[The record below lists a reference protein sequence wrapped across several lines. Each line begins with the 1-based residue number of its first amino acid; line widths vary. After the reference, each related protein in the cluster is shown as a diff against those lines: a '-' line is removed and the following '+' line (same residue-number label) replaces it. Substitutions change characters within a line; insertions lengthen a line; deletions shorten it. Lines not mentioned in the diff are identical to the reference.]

1 MKEAVAHGHRVACAP
16 RESCATCGHDGLALR
31 PALVELGAVPVHM
44 GSVAAAADDDAF
56 ADQRWVTCERCGT
69 VQLAALAPLEL
80 VYLSQHNGAVG
91 AVWARHHAAF
101 AAFVAERAPRHVVE
115 IGGGTGGLARDYVRR
130 GSATLDC
137 WTVIEPNP
145 GFEPEAP
152 VVVIDEYVEH
162 VAPLVGSADAIVH
175 SHVLEHIYDP
185 RAFLRMIR
193 RHARRDATMLVSVP
207 DLVTLLDQDGSN
219 ALNFEHTYF
228 FDLELVSW
236 MLRDAGFT
244 IVDQCRFEHHSFFLE
259 ARPDAAPG
267 SAGPPPDAGEGAQA
281 LVALVETARAD
292 ASALAERAAGFDG
305 AVYLFGAHVFSQ
317 VLIGAGF
324 PAQRAAAV
332 LDNDPAKQGLR
343 LYGTSLPVRAPEVLR
358 NAGRAAVI
366 VRATHYTAEIED
378 QLRALAPE
386 VELW

>member
-1 MKEAVAHGHRVACAP
+1 MSEAVAQGRRVACAP
-16 RESCATCGHDGLALR
+16 RRSCAACGEPGLG
-31 PALVELGAVPVHM
+31 PVLVEIPNMPVHM
-44 GSVAAAADDDAF
+44 GSVAAPPEADAF
-56 ADQRWVTCERCGT
+56 ADQRWATCERCGA

-91 AVWARHHAAF
+91 DVWARHHAAL
-101 AAFVAERAPRHVVE
+101 AAYVGERAPRHVVE
-115 IGGGTGGLARDYVRR
+115 IGGGTGGLAREYVEH

-145 GFEPEAP
+145 GFDPEPP

-162 VAPLVGSADAIVH
+162 VAPLVGAADAIVH

-185 RAFLRMIR
+185 RAFLKMIR

-207 DLVTLLDQDGSN
+207 DVASLLAQTGSN

-228 FDLELVSW
+228 FDLDLVSW

-244 IVDQCRFEHHSFFLE
+244 LVDQCRFERHSFFLE

-267 SAGPPPDAGEGAQA
+267 RAGPPPDAGEGARA
-281 LVALVETARAD
+281 LTALVEAARAD
-292 ASALAERAAGFDG
+292 AAALAERAAAFDG
-305 AVYLFGAHVFSQ
+305 VVYLFGAHVFSQ
-317 VLIGAGF
+317 VLLGGGF
-324 PAQRAAAV
+324 PAGRVAAV

-343 LYGTSLPVRAPEVLR
+343 LYGTPLPVRAPEVLR
-358 NAGRAAVI
+358 NVRGRAAVI
-366 VRATHYTAEIED
+366 VRATHYTGEIEE

>member
-1 MKEAVAHGHRVACAP
+1 VSETVAHGHRVACAP
-16 RESCATCGHDGLALR
+16 RDSCAACDQSGLGLR
-31 PALVELGAVPVHM
+31 PALVEIPAVPVHM
-44 GSVAAAADDDAF
+44 GSVASAVQDDAF
-56 ADQRWVTCERCGT
+56 ADQRWVTCERCGA
-69 VQLAALAPLEL
+69 VQLAGLAPLDL
-80 VYLSQHNGAVG
+80 VYLSQHNGAIG
-91 AVWARHHAAF
+91 DVWARHHAAF

-145 GFEPEAP
+145 GFEPDPP

-228 FDLELVSW
+228 FDLELVTW
-236 MLRDAGFT
+236 MLRDGGFT
-244 IVDQCRFEHHSFFLE
+244 LVDQCRFERHSFFLE
-259 ARPDAAPG
+259 ARPDVAPG
-267 SAGPPPDAGEGAQA
+267 QAGPPPDAGEGAQA
-281 LVALVETARAD
+281 LVALVDTARAD
-292 ASALAERAAGFDG
+292 ASALAERAVAFDG

-317 VLIGAGF
+317 VLIGGGF
-324 PAQRAAAV
+324 PAERVAAV

-343 LYGTSLPVRAPEVLR
+343 LYGTPLPVRAPEVLR